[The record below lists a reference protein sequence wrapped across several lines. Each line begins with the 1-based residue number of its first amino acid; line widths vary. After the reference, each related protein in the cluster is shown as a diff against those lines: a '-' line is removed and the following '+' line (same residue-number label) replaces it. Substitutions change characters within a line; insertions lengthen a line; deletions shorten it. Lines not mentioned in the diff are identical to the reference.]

1 MKKKLLK
8 KYIQAIE
15 GLGWNVHI
23 FANEIEIEN
32 WSPAGE
38 NIVDYFQSGTDIAT
52 QARELADNYDADEHA
67 EMWVAGRGKNGVPS
81 SIRVLINDAD
91 AIGKMYETLADKL
104 ERVKED
110 EQ

>member
-1 MKKKLLK
+1 MKKTLLK
-8 KYIQAIE
+8 KYIKAIE
-15 GLGWNVHI
+15 ELGWQVNELG
-23 FANEIEIEN
+23 NEIEIEN

-38 NIVDYFQSGTDIAT
+38 NIVEYFQTKTDIAT
-52 QARELADNYDADEHA
+52 QARGLADNYDANEHA

-104 ERVKED
+104 ERVKEG
-110 EQ
+110 E